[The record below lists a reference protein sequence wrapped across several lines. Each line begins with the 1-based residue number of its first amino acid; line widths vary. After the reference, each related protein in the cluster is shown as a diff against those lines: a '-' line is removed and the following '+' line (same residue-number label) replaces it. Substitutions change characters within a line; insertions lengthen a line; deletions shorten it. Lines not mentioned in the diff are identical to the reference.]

1 MVRGGCLCGS
11 VSFEIDGELTSIQY
25 CHAVRCRKAT
35 GSAFA
40 AELAARA
47 DTFRWV
53 RGAELVTVYEAPL
66 LREPP
71 PYRHAFCR
79 RCGSP
84 LPVPLEGTE
93 FLALHAGVLDGEPGT
108 QAFRHIFVAQNP
120 SWHTIADE
128 MPRFEQHAPASQRLP
143 RMASENQVEAVGQS
157 AWRSSGATAH
167 RPVVPETITT
177 PRLVLRR
184 PKTSDASAV
193 HEYARDPEVTRFV
206 DWPAHSDIGDALAA
220 TEAALRRWDSGE
232 EYMWRITVK
241 PDDTPVG
248 AVGAASAVMP
258 QNSASCSRAGTGAT
272 ATRPKLLAQ
281 FWNGCRRRT
290 PCIASGRRATSTMPP
305 PRECSRRSGCLVRGC
320 FGGGRSGPTS
330 RLLDHATPSSTP
342 GSARRS
348 RQTTGGR

>member
-206 DWPAHSDIGDALAA
+206 DWPAHSDMGDALAA

-248 AVGAASAVMP
+248 AVGCRVRGHAAELGFVLARRHWGNGYAAEAARAVLEWVSAMDAVHRVWATCDIDNAASARVLEKIGM
-258 QNSASCSRAGTGAT
+258 SREGLLRRWAVRPNLPS
-272 ATRPKLLAQ
+272 TRPRDALVYS
-281 FWNGCRRRT
+281 W
-290 PCIASGRRATSTMPP
+290 I
-305 PRECSRRSGCLVRGC
+305 RE
-320 FGGGRSGPTS
+320 T
-330 RLLDHATPSSTP
+330 
-342 GSARRS
+342 
-348 RQTTGGR
+348 

>member
-128 MPRFEQHAPASQRLP
+128 MPRFEQHAQPASVCRGWRL
-143 RMASENQVEAVGQS
+143 
-157 AWRSSGATAH
+157 
-167 RPVVPETITT
+167 
-177 PRLVLRR
+177 
-184 PKTSDASAV
+184 KT
-193 HEYARDPEVTRFV
+193 R
-206 DWPAHSDIGDALAA
+206 
-220 TEAALRRWDSGE
+220 
-232 EYMWRITVK
+232 
-241 PDDTPVG
+241 
-248 AVGAASAVMP
+248 
-258 QNSASCSRAGTGAT
+258 
-272 ATRPKLLAQ
+272 
-281 FWNGCRRRT
+281 
-290 PCIASGRRATSTMPP
+290 
-305 PRECSRRSGCLVRGC
+305 SRRSANRHGDRPGRRLIDPSSLKPSPRRAWSCDVRKPVTRPRC
-320 FGGGRSGPTS
+320 TS
-330 RLLDHATPSSTP
+330 TLATPK
-342 GSARRS
+342 
-348 RQTTGGR
+348 